1 MVYVVTAL
9 VGSVNCSD
17 TETLAP
23 GARLEGVAMIY
34 GLPSGAAHVV
44 APDALKSVEVLFSAS
59 STNAIGPVMLAE
71 LVFVS
76 VTV

>member
-44 APDALKSVEVLFSAS
+44 APDALKSVEVLFSA
-59 STNAIGPVMLAE
+59 TRAIGPVTLAA
-71 LVFVS
+71 VIFVS